1 MRTHKESFRVPL
13 VLHDAL
19 TKLAKDRE
27 FKNLSR
33 FWVALGLLAVQ
44 DSRRPSWIKQIANAD
59 PNTRDYLIE
68 QMLKFPL
75 DIDGMIE
82 VLRHMDEKNPRR
94 SVGHRVTLPKD

>member
-1 MRTHKESFRVPL
+1 VRTHKESFRVPM

-59 PNTRDYLIE
+59 PNIRDYLIE

-75 DIDGMIE
+75 DIEGMIE
-82 VLRHMDEKNPRR
+82 VLQNMDEKSSRR
-94 SVGHRVTLPKD
+94 TVGHSVTLPKA

>member
-19 TKLAKDRE
+19 AKLAKDRE

-59 PNTRDYLIE
+59 PNIRDYLIE

-94 SVGHRVTLPKD
+94 TVGHRVTLPKD